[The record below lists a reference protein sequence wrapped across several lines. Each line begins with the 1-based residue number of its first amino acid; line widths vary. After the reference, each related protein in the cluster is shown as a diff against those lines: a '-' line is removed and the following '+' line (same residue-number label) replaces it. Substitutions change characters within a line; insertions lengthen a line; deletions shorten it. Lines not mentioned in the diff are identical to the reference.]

1 MTVKWWDERVQSR
14 ERLAGLVDAVRGN
27 PGPEVPAEPDDAYA
41 APYALF
47 AGGPT
52 YRPVR
57 LADLVG
63 GGAVAADYP
72 DVTVTGD
79 LAPTPPNPLGVF
91 VHDEGVRIED
101 ARVDGTVAARSL
113 TLAAGA
119 RLSPVAPDPDARV
132 AGSDADGPPLDP
144 AAWPRPPAAVVRESV
159 RAERGSAGRAGEIHV
174 RGALVCDGPV
184 VVEAGDVLEEQPT
197 WGVLTDRAPEAK
209 ANGDLVVR
217 LDLETARPAG
227 AANDYTDAFVLRF
240 GDEPDVWPVES
251 YKHSN
256 GKLTLAGA
264 AGAPG
269 AVPGAAWTLTSAKG
283 RRTVFH
289 GPVVARTVTVEPPPA
304 WADLDKLYWESA
316 HKIWR
321 DGGKSGEFAEFLAR
335 PANWPAIFEATWG
348 KGAAPLPGTIW
359 HTGLSPVPTVLFTH
373 RPEAGGRGVTA
384 FAPPLF
390 APDPAVAG
398 DAAGLRWEVLDWEDA
413 ARAGYAAA
421 AAGSGGD

>member
-1 MTVKWWDERVQSR
+1 M
-14 ERLAGLVDAVRGN
+14 
-27 PGPEVPAEPDDAYA
+27 
-41 APYALF
+41 
-47 AGGPT
+47 
-52 YRPVR
+52 
-57 LADLVG
+57 
-63 GGAVAADYP
+63 
-72 DVTVTGD
+72 
-79 LAPTPPNPLGVF
+79 
-91 VHDEGVRIED
+91 
-101 ARVDGTVAARSL
+101 
-113 TLAAGA
+113 
-119 RLSPVAPDPDARV
+119 
-132 AGSDADGPPLDP
+132 
-144 AAWPRPPAAVVRESV
+144 
-159 RAERGSAGRAGEIHV
+159 RAERGSADLAGEIHV

-197 WGVLTDRAPEAK
+197 WGVLTDRAPKAK

-251 YKHSN
+251 FKHSN

-304 WADLDKLYWESA
+304 WADLDKHYWESA

-321 DGGKSGEFAEFLAR
+321 DGGKSGEFSEFLAR
-335 PANWPAIFEATWG
+335 PSNWPAIFEATWG

-373 RPEAGGRGVTA
+373 RPEAGGPGGDRVRPAAVRPGPGGRRRRRRAAVGGAGLGGRRPRGGTPPRAAWVRRGLTA
-384 FAPPLF
+384 TRPPDPPRRSPPPAPP
-390 APDPAVAG
+390 PCT
-398 DAAGLRWEVLDWEDA
+398 
-413 ARAGYAAA
+413 AAA
-421 AAGSGGD
+421 PPTPAEPPAPPAGGRRWWRC